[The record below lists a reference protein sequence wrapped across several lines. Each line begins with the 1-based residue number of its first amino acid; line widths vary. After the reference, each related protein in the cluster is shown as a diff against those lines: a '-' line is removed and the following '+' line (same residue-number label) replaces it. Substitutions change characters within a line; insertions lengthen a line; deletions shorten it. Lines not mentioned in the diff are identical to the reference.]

1 LISLTLRVLLIAGS
15 LLTLIFMLN
24 RIRISKIQI
33 KDSIFWI
40 FFSLLLLLISIFPGI
55 ALWASRLL
63 GVLSP
68 INFVLLFIIF
78 LLVIQLFIA
87 CMRISL
93 LDDKLRKIAQ
103 RVAIENKNKAA
114 LGGEPEGEDKTSR
127 E

>member
-1 LISLTLRVLLIAGS
+1 MISLTLRVLLIAGS

-114 LGGEPEGEDKTSR
+114 LGGEPEGEDKTAR